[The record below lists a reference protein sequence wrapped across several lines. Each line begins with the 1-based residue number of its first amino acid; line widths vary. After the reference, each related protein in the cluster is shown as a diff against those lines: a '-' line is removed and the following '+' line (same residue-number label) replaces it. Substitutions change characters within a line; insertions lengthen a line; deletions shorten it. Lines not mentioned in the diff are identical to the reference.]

1 MSAKNVFNFL
11 LLISLTAFSYS
22 FIQKDDIVTA
32 LKSGSA
38 DKMAKYFDNMVDVS
52 IPGKSNTFSKGQAE
66 MVVKDFFALNKV
78 KNFEVQ
84 HSGSNPSSNFIIG
97 TLTTNSGNYRT
108 TVYTRSRGDKQL
120 IQGVEF
126 EQK

>member
-1 MSAKNVFNFL
+1 MSTKNVFNFL
-11 LLISLTAFSYS
+11 LLISLTVFSYS

-97 TLTTNSGNYRT
+97 TLTTSSGNYRT
-108 TVYTRSRGDKQL
+108 TVYMRSRGDKQL

>member
-1 MSAKNVFNFL
+1 MSAKRGFNFL
-11 LLISLTAFSYS
+11 LLFSLAVFLYS
-22 FIQKDDIVTA
+22 FTQKDDIVAA
-32 LKSGSA
+32 LKTGSA

-66 MVVKDFFALNKV
+66 MVVKDFFALNRV
-78 KNFEVQ
+78 KNFEIQ

-97 TLTTNSGNYRT
+97 TLTTSSGNYRT
-108 TVYTRSRGDKQL
+108 TVYMRARGDKQL

-126 EQK
+126 ELK

>member
-1 MSAKNVFNFL
+1 MSTKNMFNFL
-11 LLISLTAFSYS
+11 LLISLTVFSYS

-66 MVVKDFFALNKV
+66 MVMKDFFALNKV

-108 TVYTRSRGDKQL
+108 TVYMRSRGDKQL

>member
-1 MSAKNVFNFL
+1 MSAKNIFNFL
-11 LLISLTAFSYS
+11 LLISLTVFSYS

-97 TLTTNSGNYRT
+97 TLTTSSGNYRT
-108 TVYTRSRGDKQL
+108 TVYMRSRGDKQL

>member
-1 MSAKNVFNFL
+1 MSTKNVFNFL

-22 FIQKDDIVTA
+22 FTQKDDIVTA

-66 MVVKDFFALNKV
+66 MVVKDFFALNRV

-97 TLTTNSGNYRT
+97 TLTTSSGNYRT
-108 TVYTRSRGDKQL
+108 TVYMRSRGDKQL